1 MLISILT
8 VGIMM
13 TNRGKTMVILNCLIF
28 TMSKQIQAIVL
39 SIQTILI
46 IQTIWIMIHIIQNWI
61 YMLMLMFQIMMTLI
75 GEVRM
80 DMMVIQ
86 NTVHLMRTVI
96 NHILF
101 KLRCDYN
108 EISKSFDAT
117 Y

>member
-1 MLISILT
+1 
-8 VGIMM
+8 
-13 TNRGKTMVILNCLIF
+13 
-28 TMSKQIQAIVL
+28 
-39 SIQTILI
+39 
-46 IQTIWIMIHIIQNWI
+46 
-61 YMLMLMFQIMMTLI
+61 
-75 GEVRM
+75 M